1 MLPSYSRLAWMLLSF
16 LVLAGVYLL
25 QDAFSLNQ
33 SLALGLSAET
43 DFVLKKL
50 IRIVLNDTAAL
61 VLIYAWFYDAKIT
74 RLAFLL
80 QLVDTFILLPVY
92 LVLKLSIEGT
102 AEISVPLLSQ
112 LHRLIVNPTLIIL
125 LIPAIYFQRIMYSQ
139 K

>member
-1 MLPSYSRLAWMLLSF
+1 MLPSYSRLAWMLLSV
-16 LVLAGVYLL
+16 LGLAGVYLL

-61 VLIYAWFYDAKIT
+61 VLIHAWFYDAKIT

-112 LHRLIVNPTLIIL
+112 LHRLIINPTLIIL
-125 LIPAIYFQRIMYSQ
+125 LIPAIYFQRITHSQ

>member
-1 MLPSYSRLAWMLLSF
+1 MLLSF